1 MDWAFHTHGWAYNF
15 ISQGQARN
23 HHAHPRPASRTP
35 PASKGSSLPPHWP
48 APAAHGPPGQAHSPP
63 RRTATLPQH
72 AQDSQA
78 QYGFT
83 SGCSQ
88 RIHSALR
95 SRPQLAPARLGPAP
109 LTRITHGPIGVTP
122 FATQMIDL
130 ESRGQG
136 VFLQMGG
143 PPNTF
148 TGATQPIPVG
158 SDGSVQAGLPDAN
171 TGRDTRGVVNKYS
184 TLRCV
189 SPHAMRLRVR

>member
-1 MDWAFHTHGWAYNF
+1 M
-15 ISQGQARN
+15 ARE
-23 HHAHPRPASRTP
+23 HVPCPLAH
-35 PASKGSSLPPHWP
+35 
-48 APAAHGPPGQAHSPP
+48 AAHGPPGPARSHSARQAMAHPAHRHAPTPRTGLAGQIRHHS
-63 RRTATLPQH
+63 H
-72 AQDSQA
+72 ALQD

-83 SGCSQ
+83 SGCP
-88 RIHSALR
+88 RHSLLTLLPR
-95 SRPQLAPARLGPAP
+95 HQNGPARPRPVL
-109 LTRITHGPIGVTP
+109 LTRMTHGSHWPPGDP
-122 FATQMIDL
+122 FASHSLTR

-171 TGRDTRGVVNKYS
+171 AGRDTRGVVNKYS
-184 TLRCV
+184 TPRCV